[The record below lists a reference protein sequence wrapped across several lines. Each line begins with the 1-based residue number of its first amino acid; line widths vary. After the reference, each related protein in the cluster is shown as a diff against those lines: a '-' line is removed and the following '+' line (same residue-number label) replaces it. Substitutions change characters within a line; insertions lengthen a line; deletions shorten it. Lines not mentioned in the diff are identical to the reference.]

1 MMVCLN
7 LTSSIVNVMEARQVS
22 LFYVMNGIQNTDKPE
37 LMFVTTEK
45 QYVIKPGSSFTSK
58 MHTTAMCDDP
68 NKLFV
73 YHYIQI

>member
-1 MMVCLN
+1 MVCLN

-45 QYVIKPGSSFTSK
+45 
-58 MHTTAMCDDP
+58 
-68 NKLFV
+68 
-73 YHYIQI
+73 